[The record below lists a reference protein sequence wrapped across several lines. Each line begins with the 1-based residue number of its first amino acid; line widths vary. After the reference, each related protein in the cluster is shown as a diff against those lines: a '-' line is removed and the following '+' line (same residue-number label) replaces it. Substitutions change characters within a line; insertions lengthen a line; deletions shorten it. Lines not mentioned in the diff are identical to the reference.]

1 MAKKKVSKSLT
12 KNQRLALR
20 NELTERD
27 RATKVVKERKN

>member
-1 MAKKKVSKSLT
+1 LT